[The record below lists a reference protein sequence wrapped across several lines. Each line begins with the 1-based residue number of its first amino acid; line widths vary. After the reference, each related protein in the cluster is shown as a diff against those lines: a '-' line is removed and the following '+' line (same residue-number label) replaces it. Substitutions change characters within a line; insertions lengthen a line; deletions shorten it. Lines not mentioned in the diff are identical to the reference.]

1 MTRRAS
7 GAGWRCALAF
17 AGLGVWLSGCGQE
30 APPEPSAPSV
40 AVAPVAVRI
49 LEERIEASGELVA
62 RQQARVAA
70 EVGGRITEIMRD
82 EGSEVEAREIVL
94 EIDPARRKL
103 AVDDARAGLVRA
115 RASLAEARRESNRI
129 EALHARG
136 VASEARRDQ
145 ATTQLRLAEA
155 EAVAGEARLGVA
167 ERALADASVRA
178 PFAGVVSLR
187 LVSAGE
193 FVQPGTPLFDL
204 VALDPVDAEFRLP
217 EADAARVAPG
227 QDVAVGVAPYPDEV
241 FPAVVRFVSPTID
254 PDTRTLLVRAA
265 LDNADHRLRPGL
277 FARVDLGVSRRDGV
291 VMIPE
296 EAVLQRADGQVV
308 FRLVDGS
315 RVERRSVETG
325 QHADGEVEVR
335 GLEVRDRVVVR
346 GQHLL
351 TDGVRVS
358 VRTPDGRP
366 AADRAEAAVGEG
378 PQ

>member
-115 RASLAEARRESNRI
+115 RASLAEARRESKRI